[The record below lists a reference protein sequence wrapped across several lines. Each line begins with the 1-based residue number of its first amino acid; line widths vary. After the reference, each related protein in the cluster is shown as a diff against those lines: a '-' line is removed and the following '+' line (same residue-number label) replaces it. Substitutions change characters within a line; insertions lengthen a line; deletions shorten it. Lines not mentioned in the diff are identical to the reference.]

1 MKQNIL
7 NIAIPKGRLT
17 KNIFSHFKKCGIDI
31 PEHNRE
37 LIISVPNAHINI
49 LLVKNTD
56 LSAYVANGIAC
67 MGIIGS
73 DVLSESKNFFYS
85 LGTFDFG
92 KTSMCLISKKNTPH
106 IEESTQATIA
116 TKYIHFTENFLL
128 KRSIQA
134 RIIPL
139 HGSVELAP
147 LLGLSPYIVD
157 LVETGQTIQE
167 NGLII
172 QEELG
177 KTSVQLIAN
186 PAQYK
191 YFYKDIDVFIRTL
204 NL

>member
-1 MKQNIL
+1 MAKL
-7 NIAIPKGRLT
+7 V
-17 KNIFSHFKKCGIDI
+17 C
-31 PEHNRE
+31 
-37 LIISVPNAHINI
+37 V
-49 LLVKNTD
+49 LL
-56 LSAYVANGIAC
+56 A
-67 MGIIGS
+67 
-73 DVLSESKNFFYS
+73 
-85 LGTFDFG
+85 
-92 KTSMCLISKKNTPH
+92 KKNTPH

-172 QEELG
+172 QEGLG

-186 PAQYK
+186 PLHNIK
-191 YFYKDIDVFIRTL
+191 YFYKDIDFFISNIKFMRI
-204 NL
+204 NK